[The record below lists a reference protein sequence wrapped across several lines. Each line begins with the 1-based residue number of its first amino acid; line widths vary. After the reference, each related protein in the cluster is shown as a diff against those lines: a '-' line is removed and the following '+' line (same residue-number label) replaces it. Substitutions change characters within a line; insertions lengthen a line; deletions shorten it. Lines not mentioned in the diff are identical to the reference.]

1 MRVYRAL
8 RDAINEG
15 RLAPET
21 RLIEDQ
27 LAVQFRVSRTP
38 IRDAIQRLQ
47 QEGYVVTPEGFRHAR
62 PVVAP
67 LVDSDADELCSLV
80 ALHEGHAAAAAAQ
93 LATQR
98 RLELVAELMALNE
111 AMRREGTSDS
121 PSHDRLRDLD
131 AAFHHACTHAAAGP
145 RLLALLDVIKPQ
157 AERYNRVYATL
168 LLPKRIAD
176 AAAEHDAIVRALR
189 AGDPEA
195 ARRAVETNY
204 GHGAAELTHAI
215 DAPPAH
221 DEAAG
226 ERRLA
231 ALTLANNRSGSR

>member
-15 RLAPET
+15 RLAPDT

-47 QEGYVVTPEGFRHAR
+47 QEGYVVTPDGFRHAR

-93 LATQR
+93 LPTDR
-98 RLELVAELMALNE
+98 RLELVVELIALNE
-111 AMRREGTSDS
+111 AMRREGALIS
-121 PSHDRLRDLD
+121 PSHDRLRDID

-168 LLPKRIAD
+168 LLPNRIAD

-204 GHGAAELTHAI
+204 GHGAAELSHAM
-215 DAPPAH
+215 DAPVSR
-221 DEAAG
+221 DESAG
-226 ERRLA
+226 ERLSA
-231 ALTLANNRSGSR
+231 SLTLSKKRNGSK

>member
-1 MRVYRAL
+1 MSGRPLVAEPSAASPAIAASAVASPRQASIAPRAKAARRAEGMRVYRAL

-15 RLAPET
+15 RLAPDT

-67 LVDSDADELCSLV
+67 LIDSDADELCSLV

-93 LATQR
+93 LPTER

-111 AMRREGTSDS
+111 SDATRR
-121 PSHDRLRDLD
+121 RD
-131 AAFHHACTHAAAGP
+131 TQS
-145 RLLALLDVIKPQ
+145 V
-157 AERYNRVYATL
+157 
-168 LLPKRIAD
+168 
-176 AAAEHDAIVRALR
+176 
-189 AGDPEA
+189 
-195 ARRAVETNY
+195 AR
-204 GHGAAELTHAI
+204 
-215 DAPPAH
+215 PA
-221 DEAAG
+221 
-226 ERRLA
+226 
-231 ALTLANNRSGSR
+231 SRH